1 MILNRIETGTPCIVR
16 ETGKAGVVKQIFFY
30 PTKYEIE
37 FPNGQI
43 GHFHSKDI
51 ELEGIQQKQVSLK
64 LPEIPQNGIGK
75 SWTDWIP
82 FRSDSFIEHHFSTTK
97 EIIWEVLTSI
107 EMYNVWFYG
116 IQRALPVKET
126 KRYVHK
132 YSFSKLDLKPGAHF
146 KIRPKTIAPWFS
158 CRIMTIEKENKFGF
172 TFKTTPLSTEYVE
185 FTLKES
191 DYGVWVSCK
200 RASKGIFSI
209 LDQLNWQEKSK
220 NLQRLDQIIPKVNF
234 ELQEEEIS
242 SSQDNSKSS
251 SGGIESLSK
260 EEKVA
265 YLVNKGL
272 DGDMDAVNN
281 YNDKVI
287 RGKTK
292 AMIVKINRGS
302 VERPALPAISNIGK
316 PPASSGGL
324 ESLSK
329 EEKVAYFVN
338 KGLDGDMDAIDNCT
352 DKILR
357 GKAKAMIVKIKRGSL
372 DRPSMPEM
380 SIAAESNS
388 TESGFESLSKE
399 DQIAFLANKGLDGDM
414 DFVNK
419 HPDKVIR
426 AKAKAMVVKVKR
438 GSLDRPS
445 MPDVN
450 TKTQSN
456 NQKSDNNESDDQ
468 KIERLITSGI
478 DGNMDEINSLED
490 KVLRGKIKA
499 AIIKAKRNV
508 K

>member
-1 MILNRIETGTPCIVR
+1 MILNRIEIGTPCTIR
-16 ETGKAGVVKQIFFY
+16 ETGKPGIVKQIFFY
-30 PTKYEIE
+30 PTKYEVE
-37 FPNGQI
+37 FSDGQI

-75 SWTDWIP
+75 SWSDWVP

-126 KRYVHK
+126 ERYVHK

-146 KIRPKTIAPWFS
+146 KIRPATIAPWFS

-185 FTLKES
+185 FTVKES
-191 DYGVWVSCK
+191 GYGVWVGCK
-200 RASKGIFSI
+200 RESKGIFSI
-209 LDQLNWQEKSK
+209 FNQLSWQEKSK
-220 NLQRLDQIIPKVNF
+220 NFQRLDQIIPKVNF
-234 ELQEEEIS
+234 ELHEEEIS
-242 SSQDNSKSS
+242 SSQDNVKSS
-251 SGGIESLSK
+251 SDGIESLSK

-272 DGDMDAVNN
+272 DGDMDTVNN

-302 VERPALPAISNIGK
+302 VERPALPAISNIGIAA
-316 PPASSGGL
+316 ASNGGL

-329 EEKVAYFVN
+329 EEKIAYFVN
-338 KGLDGDMDAIDNCT
+338 KGLDGDMDAIDKCT

-372 DRPSMPEM
+372 DRPGVPDI
-380 SIAAESNS
+380 SIPTEPNS
-388 TESGFESLSKE
+388 KEGGFESLPKE
-399 DQIAFLANKGLDGDM
+399 DQITFLANKGLDGDM

-426 AKAKAMVVKVKR
+426 AKAKAMIVKVKR
-438 GSLDRPS
+438 GSLERPS

-450 TKTQSN
+450 IKTEPN
-456 NQKSDNNESDDQ
+456 NQKLDDNESDDQ
-468 KIERLITSGI
+468 KIERLIASGVN
-478 DGNMDEINSLED
+478 GNMDQINSLED

-499 AIIKAKRNV
+499 AVIKAKRNV